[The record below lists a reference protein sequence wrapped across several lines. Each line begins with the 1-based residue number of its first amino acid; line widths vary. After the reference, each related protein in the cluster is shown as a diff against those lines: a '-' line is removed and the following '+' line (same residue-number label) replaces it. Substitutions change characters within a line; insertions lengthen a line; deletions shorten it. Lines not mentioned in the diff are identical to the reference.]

1 MKEFEVLAIFR
12 LWSTACF
19 IYLFIIII
27 IMPFLFSD
35 LANASPVLVSYHEL
49 AGK

>member
-1 MKEFEVLAIFR
+1 MKEFEVLAIF
-12 LWSTACF
+12 ACF
-19 IYLFIIII
+19 TYLFIIIII

-35 LANASPVLVSYHEL
+35 LANASPVLVPYHEL

>member
-27 IMPFLFSD
+27 IIMPFLFSD
-35 LANASPVLVSYHEL
+35 LANASPYLYL
-49 AGK
+49 ILN

>member
-19 IYLFIIII
+19 III

-35 LANASPVLVSYHEL
+35 LANASPVLVSYYEL